1 MTFVLRILGWVFLAI
16 ALASLAFDL
25 FPLMEQGSFQLS
37 LLGENWFAVHPGSLN
52 LLQAVTERY
61 IGLWLWDDVF
71 SPLLFLPT
79 LVFGLVAAVIFLI
92 PGYLFKNSRRRRRR

>member
-1 MTFVLRILGWVFLAI
+1 MTLVLRILGWFFLAI

-25 FPLMEQGSFQLS
+25 FQLMEQDSFQLS

-79 LVFGLVAAVIFLI
+79 LVFGLIAAAVFLI
-92 PGYLFKNSRRRRRR
+92 PGYLFKSSRRRRR

>member
-1 MTFVLRILGWVFLAI
+1 MTLVLRILGWFFLAI

-25 FPLMEQGSFQLS
+25 FQLMEGDSFQLS

-61 IGLWLWDDVF
+61 IGLWLWDDVL
-71 SPLLFLPT
+71 SPLLFVPT
-79 LVFGLVAAVIFLI
+79 LVVGLVAAAIFFI
-92 PGYLFKNSRRRRRR
+92 PGYLLKGRRRRHR